1 MKFKNLNIEARQ
13 ILNDKCAKS
22 CETWAKNPVL
32 HPTVDTYYEAFT
44 KGAKAALSLPV
55 MSFSEAAAITHE
67 LTIFGKEDEHTERAW
82 KAICHGDAT
91 TVEDALKLT
100 EKSDPPSDP
109 DPDEQTPP
117 AASQEAADP
126 DKEDA
131 Q

>member
-1 MKFKNLNIEARQ
+1 MKFKNLNTEARQ

-55 MSFSEAAAITHE
+55 MPLDVAATLVAG
-67 LTIFGKEDEHTERAW
+67 LTLAGNDREWTERAW
-82 KAICHGDAT
+82 KAIMDGDAT

>member
-1 MKFKNLNIEARQ
+1 MKFKNLNTEARQ
-13 ILNDKCAKS
+13 ILNTKCAKS

-55 MSFSEAAAITHE
+55 MTFSEAAAFVERLGLQADTE
-67 LTIFGKEDEHTERAW
+67 WRERAW
-82 KAICHGDAT
+82 KAIQHGDAT
-91 TVEDALKLT
+91 TVEDALLLT
-100 EKSDPPSDP
+100 EKADPPSDL

-117 AASQEAADP
+117 AALQEAADP